1 MWTTYPGEAKG
12 NLTLRAKG
20 IMQAGDVLK
29 YHPEIQAQ
37 LDEIVR
43 QGWKYLYVEILG
55 TAVAEVAV
63 GNLPY
68 HIRQGAAP
76 GMQAMGRSS
85 KVLEITID
93 RKLLN
98 LKDVPDVQEFRV
110 NVCSKNFPRAAT
122 VNLAKGIVTYLHDPF
137 WKWEKGWENDK
148 KKISDAKEVYE
159 IATWLIDVKKFK
171 LIDAFQPERYRE
183 LAENL
188 KPLLQ

>member
-20 IMQAGDVLK
+20 IMQAEHILK

-43 QGWKYLYVEILG
+43 QGWNYLYVEIVG

-63 GNLPY
+63 EDLPY

-76 GMQAMGRSS
+76 GMQAMARSS
-85 KVLEITID
+85 QVLEITVD

-98 LKDVPDVQEFRV
+98 LKDVPDVQAFRV
-110 NVCSKNFPRAAT
+110 NVCSKSFPRAAT
-122 VNLAKGIVTYLHDPF
+122 VDFAKGIVTYLHDPF
-137 WKWEKGWENDK
+137 WKWEKDWETDK

-159 IATWLIDVKKFK
+159 IANWLIDVKKLK
-171 LIDAFQPERYRE
+171 LIDPFQPERYRE